1 MSTVLYASP
10 VFGPVRSRRL
20 GVSLGINLM
29 PADGKVCSF
38 DCIYCECGLNAERRT
53 ASKVPTRE
61 EVRTALERQLRQMQ
75 AAGEGPDV
83 MTFAGNGEPTSHPQF
98 RAIVEDTVA
107 LRDRYFP
114 RAKVAV
120 LTNATHIDRDDVFQA
135 LLMVDDNIVKLDTVS
150 DSYIRLVNRPNV
162 AYSAAR
168 QVELMA
174 RFGGHAMV
182 QTMFMHGTADG
193 VDVSNLSD
201 EYVTPWLEALQQIKP
216 EKVMIYTIAR
226 ETPLQ
231 TLRKATPAELDAIVA
246 RVRALGIQAEASY

>member
-83 MTFAGNGEPTSHPQF
+83 MTFAGNGEPTGHPQF

-150 DSYIRLVNRPNV
+150 DSYIRRVNRPNV

-193 VDVSNLSD
+193 VDVS
-201 EYVTPWLEALQQIKP
+201 PWLEALQQIKP

-231 TLRKATPAELDAIVA
+231 TLRKATPDELDAIVA
-246 RVRALGIQAEASY
+246 RIRALGIQAEASY